1 MRITCTCLR
10 YLNQGGVRVEQQLGG
25 FTDDVNGVAA
35 VDDDVDGS
43 DDVTRNAL
51 TATDTDTSAA
61 VDTDTFMATLGE
73 MHAHY

>member
-1 MRITCTCLR
+1 
-10 YLNQGGVRVEQQLGG
+10 VQQLGG

-35 VDDDVDGS
+35 VDDDVDGN

-51 TATDTDTSAA
+51 TATAKATDTDTSAA
-61 VDTDTFMATLGE
+61 VDTDTFMATLCE